1 MSDSER
7 LSPESRPAGT
17 AECRRQQL
25 QLERMQNGAYVD
37 FICLDTALV
46 RPPGLFCEPASMGGS
61 ASRIWNEICALQSD
75 DVRAHMIDTVLLS
88 PDLVMEARRAGY
100 YGQVISWLSLYR
112 RGHVTPF
119 PYATGGTTGRDT
131 IQHDGAQ
138 WGGVSASTPNRWSM
152 YTTPVQQPPQ
162 QPPRRAQTFPQD
174 NHQLIVSP
182 AAKALDYF
190 QECLELLGI
199 PESETLTQERLK
211 SAFRAASLRAHPDK
225 GGSPEAF
232 DAVKRAAAY
241 VEKILNRVNPR
252 MSAADAARMKGPV
265 TAEAAAAYRES
276 GAPKLDDKPP
286 VALSAKKLDMS
297 MFNKLFEENRLPDPA
312 RDSGYGDWL
321 KSQGGSDEVAMD
333 PRLQGKKV
341 TPQNFEA
348 IFRERAA
355 AQTSGYQ
362 ITKRLAPDALI
373 STHGVELGGD
383 HAKNFT
389 AAFGSETQFTDLQEA
404 YTTGATVFQEV
415 ADVKVSEKRFKTVA
429 EAEKARAEAMARV
442 DPDEEA
448 RFAAAAA
455 ALEEKERQRRMRL
468 AQEDVQRESWYEGM
482 ARRLLVNK

>member
-1 MSDSER
+1 
-7 LSPESRPAGT
+7 
-17 AECRRQQL
+17 
-25 QLERMQNGAYVD
+25 
-37 FICLDTALV
+37 
-46 RPPGLFCEPASMGGS
+46 MGGS
-61 ASRIWNEICALQSD
+61 ASRIWNEVCAIQSD
-75 DVRAHMIDTVLLS
+75 DTRAHMIDTVLHS
-88 PDLVMEARRAGY
+88 PELVAEARRSGV
-100 YGQVISWLSLYR
+100 YGQIISWLSLYR

-119 PYATGGTTGRDT
+119 PYATGGTTGRDS

-138 WGGVSASTPNRWSM
+138 WGSTSTTQMGASFSGSAPSRWSM
-152 YTTPVQQPPQ
+152 YTTPVHQQPQ
-162 QPPRRAQTFPQD
+162 PRRAQTFPQTS
-174 NHQLIVSP
+174 QEIIVSP

-190 QECLELLGI
+190 QECLEVLGI
-199 PESETLTQERLK
+199 PESETLTHDRLK

-241 VEKILNRVNPR
+241 VEKILNRVNPK

-265 TAEAAAAYRES
+265 TAEAAAAYRET

-312 RDSGYGDWL
+312 RDTGYGDWM
-321 KSQGGSDEVAMD
+321 KTQGGSEEIAPD

-348 IFRERAA
+348 IFRERAQ
-355 AQTSGYQ
+355 AQTAGYQ
-362 ITKRLAPDALI
+362 IMKRLEPDALI
-373 STHGVELGGD
+373 SNHGVELGGD

-389 AAFGSETQFTDLQEA
+389 AAFGSDTQFTDLMEA

-429 EAEKARAEAMARV
+429 EAEKARAEAMSRV
-442 DPDEEA
+442 DPDEGA

-455 ALEEKERQRRMRL
+455 AVEERERQRRMRL

>member
-1 MSDSER
+1 MH
-7 LSPESRPAGT
+7 
-17 AECRRQQL
+17 
-25 QLERMQNGAYVD
+25 
-37 FICLDTALV
+37 
-46 RPPGLFCEPASMGGS
+46 
-61 ASRIWNEICALQSD
+61 SD
-75 DVRAHMIDTVLLS
+75 DTRAHMIDTVLHS
-88 PDLVMEARRAGY
+88 PELVMEARRAGV

-112 RGHVTPF
+112 RGHATPF

-138 WGGVSASTPNRWSM
+138 WGSPPAVAPSRWSM
-152 YTTPVQQPPQ
+152 YTTPVQQPPVQ
-162 QPPRRAQTFPQD
+162 QPAPQPRRAQTFPQD

-199 PESETLTQERLK
+199 PESESLTQERLK
-211 SAFRAASLRAHPDK
+211 SAYRTASLRAHPDK

-241 VEKILNRVNPR
+241 VEKILNRVNPK
-252 MSAADAARMKGPV
+252 MSAADVARMKGPV
-265 TAEAAAAYRES
+265 TAEAAAAYRDS

-312 RDSGYGDWL
+312 RDNGYGEWM
-321 KSQGGSDEVAMD
+321 KSQGGSEEIAPD

-383 HAKNFT
+383 HARNFT
-389 AAFGSETQFTDLQEA
+389 AAFGSDTQFTDLQEA
-404 YTTGATVFQEV
+404 YTTGATMFQEV
-415 ADVKVSEKRFKTVA
+415 ADVKVSERRIKTAA